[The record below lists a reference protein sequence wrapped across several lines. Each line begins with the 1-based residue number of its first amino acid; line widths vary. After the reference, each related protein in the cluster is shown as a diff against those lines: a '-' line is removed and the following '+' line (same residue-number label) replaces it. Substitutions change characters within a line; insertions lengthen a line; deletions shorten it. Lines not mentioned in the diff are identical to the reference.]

1 MGKNVYSLVLND
13 DIVAYVDKLAYEKH
27 TNRSN
32 MINQILAEYFSFI
45 TPEQHT
51 RAIFDRIEE
60 ILNGHTTLRT
70 MMTPSDTMLSLRSA
84 LVYKYNPSVKYNV
97 ELYKNGYPILGE
109 LRVSMRTQNS
119 TLILYMMQF
128 FKLWIGIERR
138 YIGETEYIIEDGKLS
153 RKLKARINS
162 SASEYMSSATLGEL
176 IAEYI
181 GTLDKAMK
189 VYFSKINDIDEAS
202 LEISRIYREYLQR
215 SAEII

>member
-1 MGKNVYSLVLND
+1 
-13 DIVAYVDKLAYEKH
+13 
-27 TNRSN
+27 
-32 MINQILAEYFSFI
+32 
-45 TPEQHT
+45 
-51 RAIFDRIEE
+51 
-60 ILNGHTTLRT
+60 
-70 MMTPSDTMLSLRSA
+70 
-84 LVYKYNPSVKYNV
+84 
-97 ELYKNGYPILGE
+97 
-109 LRVSMRTQNS
+109 MRTQNS

-128 FKLWIGIERR
+128 FKLWRGIERR